1 MRWFLVVAVAVMA
14 TGCGSDE
21 KTASETIRAQKAKVQ
36 TTCAEGINCDAP
48 AKKPFGRSC
57 KSARDGNRGSGVRT
71 CWGPDPNHPNPT
83 IERRTPSGW
92 KLVTGPLKP
101 SALDAMWVAS
111 GSRRID
117 ARCSRSGS
125 TRAIAERWSSCRPAA
140 AHLAWSRARRIGAT
154 HRSLRV
160 WVGPRTAGRGCMCSG
175 AGGGT
180 SPVLTSSTPARLPVT
195 RGPSLSPAARLCA
208 FAVRQRRCDMTTI
221 APSGRRA

>member
-1 MRWFLVVAVAVMA
+1 MRWFLVVAVAVIA

-21 KTASETIRAQKAKVQ
+21 KTASETIRAQMAKVQ

-101 SALDAMWVAS
+101 SAIDAMW
-111 GSRRID
+111 G
-117 ARCSRSGS
+117 
-125 TRAIAERWSSCRPAA
+125 
-140 AHLAWSRARRIGAT
+140 
-154 HRSLRV
+154 RV
-160 WVGPRTAGRGCMCSG
+160 WVSPDRRTLLAEWIYPCDSG
-175 AGGGT
+175 TVVFVSASGGT
-180 SPVLTSSTPARLPVT
+180 PRVVTGEADWRNAPISQGLGWTPDGRARVHVFRSWRGHEPGTYLFDPGAPARDARPVT
-195 RGPSLSPAARLCA
+195 QPGC
-208 FAVRQRRCDMTTI
+208 
-221 APSGRRA
+221 